1 MFLLC
6 KCKNTLIKAK
16 SRVGNKSKHRTNSA
30 DPGGAQGASG
40 VISEDFRTDNLS
52 QEFLISILDFVLMDD
67 SWVIS
72 CSKFLKTDPSQIQN
86 IRVSLEG
93 GQQVNWT

>member
-1 MFLLC
+1 MDKETAEIRALEVLTWVLMDDELVQIFMG
-6 KCKNTLIKAK
+6 T
-16 SRVGNKSKHRTNSA
+16 T
-30 DPGGAQGASG
+30 GASQ
-40 VISEDFRTDNLS
+40 EDFRTDNLS
-52 QEFLISILDFVLMDD
+52 HEFFISILDFVLMDD

>member
-1 MFLLC
+1 MDKETAEIRALEVL
-6 KCKNTLIKAK
+6 TWVLMDDELIQIFM
-16 SRVGNKSKHRTNSA
+16 
-30 DPGGAQGASG
+30 GATGASQ
-40 VISEDFRTDNLS
+40 EDFRADTLS
-52 QEFLISILDFVLMDD
+52 HEFLISILDFVLMND

-72 CSKFLKTDPSQIQN
+72 CSKFLKIDPLQIQN